1 MTALALP
8 TLQNAG
14 LTAAA
19 FALGGLVGWLIWLAV
34 RGLDA

>member
-8 TLQNAG
+8 TIANTA

-34 RGLDA
+34 RDMA